1 MKIEMIKYDRI
12 ETVYHE
18 KFSFP
23 TNCKKEKKEKSW
35 NVSKISFH
43 LHNIKITENIRL
55 GCVSSKKTN
64 RSKTRNLGWYVQRKT
79 VLLYVTTS
87 REYRVRML
95 LTTLILW
102 FFFTREKYPFYS
114 RWYANIIFTQTQPAI
129 CKSFVTYN
137 EKNILNKS
145 CIVYNNNN
153 NYFF

>member
-1 MKIEMIKYDRI
+1 MKIEMIKWI

-79 VLLYVTTS
+79 MLLYVTTS

-95 LTTLILW
+95 LTTFYYDSSLHARNIHSIRDDMQIL
-102 FFFTREKYPFYS
+102 YS
-114 RWYANIIFTQTQPAI
+114 LKHSQLFVNRLLHIMKKIF
-129 CKSFVTYN
+129 
-137 EKNILNKS
+137 
-145 CIVYNNNN
+145 
-153 NYFF
+153 